1 MAARTGERCYWWCS
15 QGLQVIQLH
24 MVQNPT
30 MYILSN
36 YTINW
41 HTTPY
46 QCHITCYTGGYQS
59 NCVVVGVAARV
70 AETLNK
76 KSHQGDAMGGQK
88 PTSNSDATNNNCQT
102 IIFLVGDHF
111 SERKFIVECLCFLYR
126 FMFMVDMRRCGKP
139 QMNEWFKEID
149 GLGYFHRVKLINS
162 GTSSKN
168 LLIEPLIS

>member
-30 MYILSN
+30 MY
-36 YTINW
+36 TIKLYYQLTH
-41 HTTPY
+41 HTISMPY
-46 QCHITCYTGGYQS
+46 YLLYWRISEQLCCCWCGRQGCGDVEQE
-59 NCVVVGVAARV
+59 VASRGR
-70 AETLNK
+70 
-76 KSHQGDAMGGQK
+76 HGGQK

-111 SERKFIVECLCFLYR
+111 SERSLLLSACAFFIALCLWLICVDVESRKWTSDLKKL
-126 FMFMVDMRRCGKP
+126 MVWDTFI
-139 QMNEWFKEID
+139 E
-149 GLGYFHRVKLINS
+149 LVLINS
-162 GTSSKN
+162 SGTSKN

>member
-1 MAARTGERCYWWCS
+1 M
-15 QGLQVIQLH
+15 LLV
-24 MVQNPT
+24 VQPRFAGYT
-30 MYILSN
+30 ATYGAKPYHV
-36 YTINW
+36 YTIKLYYQLTH
-41 HTTPY
+41 HTISMPY
-46 QCHITCYTGGYQS
+46 YLLYWRISEQLCCCWCGRQGCGDVEQE
-59 NCVVVGVAARV
+59 VASRGR
-70 AETLNK
+70 
-76 KSHQGDAMGGQK
+76 HGGQK

-162 GTSSKN
+162 ATSSKN

>member
-41 HTTPY
+41 HITPY

-76 KSHQGDAMGGQK
+76 KSHQGDAMGGRK
-88 PTSNSDATNNNCQT
+88 PPATLMPQT
-102 IIFLVGDHF
+102 IIAKQYPFFGRWPFFWEKVYCWVLVLSLSLYVYGWYA
-111 SERKFIVECLCFLYR
+111 SMWKAANERVI
-126 FMFMVDMRRCGKP
+126 
-139 QMNEWFKEID
+139 
-149 GLGYFHRVKLINS
+149 
-162 GTSSKN
+162 
-168 LLIEPLIS
+168 

>member
-76 KSHQGDAMGGQK
+76 KSHQGDAMGGRK
-88 PTSNSDATNNNCQT
+88 PPATLMPQT
-102 IIFLVGDHF
+102 IIAKQYPFFGRWPF
-111 SERKFIVECLCFLYR
+111 FWEKFIVECLCFLYR

-162 GTSSKN
+162 STSKN